1 MKPAPILLF
10 SLLLLVSSCLSP
22 AKLVDMGNYDQ
33 AIDVSVQRL
42 TGKKKKKAKLVKSL
56 EIAFEKATRQDM
68 RMAESLEKEGR
79 PENWERINDLHR
91 QIGRR
96 QSNIEPLLPLVD
108 ENGYKASFQFVRI
121 EDLERKSRENAAE
134 YFYNRALTLLDQ
146 AKKGDKTA
154 ARDAYGELQQ
164 LDKYYRT
171 YKDRDKLEQEALDL
185 GAIHILIKSENA
197 SNSVL
202 PKNFEHELLQFST
215 GDMETTWRKYYNNPL
230 SRNAFDYIVVVKMV
244 NIGISPEMVKERE
257 YVDYKEIEEGW
268 DYVLD
273 QNGNVMKDSLGND
286 IKIPKKIFVTANVLE
301 VYQNKVATVSG
312 RVEFI
317 ERQSGNVLASENI
330 TTDAIF
336 ENYASTYKGDRRA
349 LSEDTKRRLGNSP
362 RPFPPDEA
370 LLMQA
375 ASILKPVVKQKIAGN
390 PYLR

>member
-96 QSNIEPLLPLVD
+96 QSKIEPLLPLVD

-121 EDLERKSRENAAE
+121 EDLERESRENAAE